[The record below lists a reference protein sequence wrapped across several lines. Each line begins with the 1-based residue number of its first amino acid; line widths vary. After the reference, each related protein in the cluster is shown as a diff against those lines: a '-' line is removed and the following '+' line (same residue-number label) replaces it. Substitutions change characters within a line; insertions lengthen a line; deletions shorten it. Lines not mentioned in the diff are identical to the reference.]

1 MRFSK
6 PLTAAILHQRYKRF
20 LADVELIDTHQQLT
34 AHCPNT
40 GAMTGCAEP
49 GMRVWL
55 SHSDNPKR
63 KYAYTWELAETGSGA
78 IICVNTQRANSV
90 AGAALA
96 AGLITDLGALQQLKA
111 EVKYGSDNR
120 RIDWTG
126 LDAQQRQVF
135 VEVKS
140 VTLAD
145 AAQPQQ
151 GWFPDTVSK
160 RASEH
165 LRSLIEMRQQ
175 QHRAVVLYVV
185 LHSAITSVAAAAHID
200 ANYANWVNQAAAAGV
215 EFYALKCAIS
225 ATEIQPLTVLPV
237 HLAK

>member
-6 PLTAAILHQRYKRF
+6 PLIPAILHQRYKRF
-20 LADVELIDTHQQLT
+20 LADVELIDSCQQIT

-40 GAMTGCAEP
+40 GAMTGCAEI

-63 KYAYTWELAETGSGA
+63 KYAYTWELAATAAGA
-78 IICVNTQRANSV
+78 MICINTQRANTV
-90 AGAALA
+90 AGEALA
-96 AGLITDLGALQQLKA
+96 AGLIAELGPLQQLKG
-111 EVKYGSDNR
+111 EVGYGSDNR
-120 RIDWTG
+120 RIDWFAM
-126 LDAQQRQVF
+126 DAQQRQVF
-135 VEVKS
+135 IEVKS

-145 AAQPQQ
+145 ATEPQQ

-160 RASEH
+160 RASDH

-175 QHRAVVLYVV
+175 GHRAVVLYTV
-185 LHSAITSVAAAAHID
+185 LHSAVTSVTAAAHID
-200 ANYANWVNQAAAAGV
+200 QNYAYWVNQAVAAGV
-215 EFYALKCAIS
+215 EFYAIGCTLDVLGIN
-225 ATEIQPLTVLPV
+225 PVTVLPV

>member
-20 LADVELIDTHQQLT
+20 LADVELIDGQPLT

-40 GAMTGCAEP
+40 GAMTGCAEA

-55 SHSDNPKR
+55 SQSDNAKR
-63 KYAYTWELAETGSGA
+63 KYAYTWELAENSAGA
-78 IICVNTQRANSV
+78 MICVNTQRANTV
-90 AGAALA
+90 AGEALA
-96 AGLITDLGALQQLKA
+96 AGLIAEIGRLQQLKA
-111 EVKYGSDNR
+111 EVNYGSDQR

-126 LDAQQRQVF
+126 TDAQQRRVF

-145 AAQPQQ
+145 HTQPHQ

-175 QHRAVVLYVV
+175 GHRAAVLYVV
-185 LHSAITSVAAAAHID
+185 LHSAIRQVAAAAHID
-200 ANYANWVNQAAAAGV
+200 ANYANWVNRAAAAGV
-215 EFYALKCAIS
+215 EFYAIGCAIS
-225 ATEIQPLTVLPV
+225 TTEIQALTVLPV

>member
-20 LADVELIDTHQQLT
+20 LADVELIDTPQQLT

-55 SHSDNPKR
+55 SQSDNPKR
-63 KYAYTWELAETGSGA
+63 KYAYTWELAETAAGA
-78 IICVNTQRANSV
+78 MICVNTQRANLV
-90 AGAALA
+90 AGEALA
-96 AGLITDLGALQQLKA
+96 AGLIAELGVLQQLTA
-111 EVKYGSDNR
+111 EVNYGTDRR
-120 RIDWTG
+120 RIDWLG
-126 LDAQQRQVF
+126 KDAQQRQVY

-145 AAQPQQ
+145 RENSAQ
-151 GWFPDTVSK
+151 GWFPDTVSQ
-160 RASEH
+160 RASNH
-165 LRSLIEMRQQ
+165 LRSLISMREQG
-175 QHRAVVLYVV
+175 HRAVVLYVV
-185 LHSAITSVAAAAHID
+185 LHSAVRQVAAAAHID
-200 ANYANWVNQAAAAGV
+200 ANYADWVNRAAMAGV

-225 ATEIQPLTVLPV
+225 PTEIQALTVLPV